1 MCRNIRPL
9 FNFEPPATD
18 VEIHAAALQFIR
30 KISGFTK
37 PSHANEAVFDQAVR
51 DVSLIAR
58 QLVDSLQSSAP
69 PKDRGVEAEKARERS
84 RIRFG
89 ERATRARPKSFR
101 K

>member
-18 VEIHAAALQFIR
+18 VEIQAAAVQFIR

-58 QLVDSLQSSAP
+58 QLIDSLQSSAP
-69 PKDRGVEAEKARERS
+69 PKDRAVEAEKARARS

-89 ERATRARPKSFR
+89 ERGTRAGAR
-101 K
+101 KLS